1 MSIESIDLSCREGF
15 HDKVYRAQI
24 EEAGNG
30 YVVNYQFGR
39 RGTELSSGT
48 KTDTPVSLAEATSV
62 FDKLAKQKLG
72 KGYFREVECANK
84 NTAMVAGQ
92 ALTQDSVNAALR
104 WLWERAEHLK
114 TRDNALAFVEMLHWR
129 DLAIKEFF
137 AQGYALQPLI
147 SGSEVHTHYSTS
159 RNESAVRWLEK
170 LAFASDKAEN
180 PATLLAMLNWRDKT
194 LVERGIELTG

>member
-1 MSIESIDLSCREGF
+1 
-15 HDKVYRAQI
+15 
-24 EEAGNG
+24 
-30 YVVNYQFGR
+30 
-39 RGTELSSGT
+39 
-48 KTDTPVSLAEATSV
+48 
-62 FDKLAKQKLG
+62 
-72 KGYFREVECANK
+72 
-84 NTAMVAGQ
+84 
-92 ALTQDSVNAALR
+92 
-104 WLWERAEHLK
+104 
-114 TRDNALAFVEMLHWR
+114 MLHWR